1 MLRAR
6 SDFQPLMKGSTVMK
20 QAQRFALV
28 AVFASSFAAVST
40 SHAQMGG
47 MDMKDMDMEKCKGMD
62 MSKCKDMMGKDK
74 KGMEMKGMG
83 ADKKSEAQ
91 SHKGVGTVKKVDR
104 ASGKVT
110 IAHGPI
116 PTMKWPAMN
125 MTFTVRDKALLGKF
139 SQDKKVEF
147 EFVERGSNYVITSVK

>member
-1 MLRAR
+1 MKRPIVLSVFVALSIAMIPLSRA
-6 SDFQPLMKGSTVMK
+6 QGMGS
-20 QAQRFALV
+20 
-28 AVFASSFAAVST
+28 
-40 SHAQMGG
+40 
-47 MDMKDMDMEKCKGMD
+47 MDMKDMDMSKCKEMMQGMD

-74 KGMEMKGMG
+74 KGMDMKGMG

-91 SHKGVGTVKKVDR
+91 SHKGVGTVKKVDP

-125 MTFTVRDKALLGKF
+125 MTFTVKDKALLGKL
-139 SQDKKVEF
+139 SQDRKVEF
-147 EFVERGSNYVITSVK
+147 EFVERGSDYLITSVK

>member
-1 MLRAR
+1 
-6 SDFQPLMKGSTVMK
+6 MK

-28 AVFASSFAAVST
+28 VVLASSFAAVSP

-47 MDMKDMDMEKCKGMD
+47 MDMKDTDMEKCKGMD

-91 SHKGVGTVKKVDR
+91 SHKGVGTVKKVDP

-125 MTFTVRDKALLGKF
+125 MTFTVKDKAVLGKL

-147 EFVERGSNYVITSVK
+147 EFVERGSDYLITSVK

>member
-1 MLRAR
+1 
-6 SDFQPLMKGSTVMK
+6 MK
-20 QAQRFALV
+20 QAQRFALA
-28 AVFASSFAAVST
+28 AVLASSFAAVSP
-40 SHAQMGG
+40 SDAQMGG

-74 KGMEMKGMG
+74 KGMEMKDMG

-91 SHKGVGTVKKVDR
+91 SHKGVGTVKKVDP
-104 ASGKVT
+104 AAGKVT

-125 MTFTVRDKALLGKF
+125 MTFTVKNKAMLGKF

-147 EFVERGSNYVITSVK
+147 EFVEQGSNYVITSVK

>member
-1 MLRAR
+1 MQFLINPERRNEMKRLIVLSAVLALSIAMNPLSRA
-6 SDFQPLMKGSTVMK
+6 QG
-20 QAQRFALV
+20 
-28 AVFASSFAAVST
+28 
-40 SHAQMGG
+40 MGG
-47 MDMKDMDMEKCKGMD
+47 MDMKDMDMSKCKEMTQGMD

-83 ADKKSEAQ
+83 ADKKAEAQ
-91 SHKGVGTVKKVDR
+91 SHRGVGTVKKVDL

-125 MTFTVRDKALLGKF
+125 MTFTVKDKALLGKF

-147 EFVERGSNYVITSVK
+147 EFVDQGSNYVITSVK